1 LHHEAQ
7 KVALTQNEQTLIS
20 DEKAF
25 LSQADSKKAFG
36 STSFERKQMSTKT
49 TLKRIALV
57 AVSALGFGLLSSI
70 APANAAS
77 GSMTLSTSSLTVVG
91 GTESSSGSGLFY
103 VDVANTAGAYA
114 GLASGES
121 ISVVVTGKPTFRS
134 NLTTDAALTDVVVQ
148 AVTTSAG
155 ASFSN
160 CGTAVAGSN
169 QVPNGGGA
177 CASDNWD
184 GADHTSARY
193 WFAVYPNTTGVA
205 DAGAYTLRVRL
216 FDSTGYVLQSSNLSV
231 KFVTAAAD
239 SGAVIG
245 ITQTGIARTGSALSY
260 TSTNKVAVTL
270 ADANSGKV
278 VIGAATTA
286 GLSGRAPQ
294 LAVALLSSASAVVSE
309 SGLSID
315 DNGTAGTDYVAGGT
329 YETTYD
335 SYSALS
341 NGTYGVT
348 DSSISATSSTVSY
361 VRVRYGST
369 EKVGAFTIL
378 GTASAVDET
387 KVDLTMTAAGLKVG
401 EELAK
406 SDVDT
411 STTYTLPLTTTSGSL
426 KVNIDN
432 SSNTAAA
439 NQSMRVKRVWS
450 GNYVSADVTPASQ
463 SAATTEVTDASGNIV
478 IPFTNAS
485 PLDGATLTI
494 TVEGFDASLAGYVNG
509 KRTIVI
515 NWAKAAVDSI
525 AILDPVSGIKVKAGG
540 TTTFTVMVKDQF
552 GNGMAGEKIQ
562 PSITTDTDNNYSA
575 TATLA
580 TVTTGAAGTAT
591 WSLTDAAA
599 VAGYDHITFTTING
613 AKTTSQTLTYVTTL
627 PVVAT
632 LRTFYNRDA
641 TTTSSGTWTLVPS
654 TGIYDSAS
662 AKLTTT
668 IARNYSRSLASL
680 GAADGDDMVGY
691 RVECLTSAGASA
703 TGAAVVVTAGTGG
716 YIVGADNLKATS
728 RTFSCTSG
736 YVYFVGGAT
745 GTGTVTFTATA
756 GSVTSSAS
764 QVMTNAAADAR
775 YITMTAAATTGTA
788 NGAAVPVT
796 VAVTDRFGN
805 PVSSVDMTLTATGA
819 GVFSGGATTMT
830 YKTDS
835 TGTYTFQATSLT
847 EAGGTG
853 TFTATV
859 TTSSDVSSVAGY
871 TTATAVDSTLTA
883 GVKTAS
889 AAITFA
895 AGKSAATVAANAAT
909 EAANAAADAALEAI
923 DAATAAT
930 DAANLAA
937 EAADAAT
944 MAAQDA
950 KDAADAATAA
960 VEKLAQ
966 DVATMIDA
974 LKAQLATLAN
984 VVAKIAKK
992 VKA

>member
-1 LHHEAQ
+1 
-7 KVALTQNEQTLIS
+7 
-20 DEKAF
+20 
-25 LSQADSKKAFG
+25 
-36 STSFERKQMSTKT
+36 
-49 TLKRIALV
+49 
-57 AVSALGFGLLSSI
+57 
-70 APANAAS
+70 
-77 GSMTLSTSSLTVVG
+77 
-91 GTESSSGSGLFY
+91 
-103 VDVANTAGAYA
+103 
-114 GLASGES
+114 
-121 ISVVVTGKPTFRS
+121 
-134 NLTTDAALTDVVVQ
+134 
-148 AVTTSAG
+148 
-155 ASFSN
+155 
-160 CGTAVAGSN
+160 
-169 QVPNGGGA
+169 
-177 CASDNWD
+177 
-184 GADHTSARY
+184 
-193 WFAVYPNTTGVA
+193 
-205 DAGAYTLRVRL
+205 
-216 FDSTGYVLQSSNLSV
+216 
-231 KFVTAAAD
+231 
-239 SGAVIG
+239 
-245 ITQTGIARTGSALSY
+245 
-260 TSTNKVAVTL
+260 
-270 ADANSGKV
+270 
-278 VIGAATTA
+278 
-286 GLSGRAPQ
+286 
-294 LAVALLSSASAVVSE
+294 
-309 SGLSID
+309 
-315 DNGTAGTDYVAGGT
+315 
-329 YETTYD
+329 
-335 SYSALS
+335 
-341 NGTYGVT
+341 
-348 DSSISATSSTVSY
+348 
-361 VRVRYGST
+361 
-369 EKVGAFTIL
+369 
-378 GTASAVDET
+378 
-387 KVDLTMTAAGLKVG
+387 
-401 EELAK
+401 
-406 SDVDT
+406 
-411 STTYTLPLTTTSGSL
+411 
-426 KVNIDN
+426 
-432 SSNTAAA
+432 
-439 NQSMRVKRVWS
+439 
-450 GNYVSADVTPASQ
+450 
-463 SAATTEVTDASGNIV
+463 
-478 IPFTNAS
+478 
-485 PLDGATLTI
+485 
-494 TVEGFDASLAGYVNG
+494 
-509 KRTIVI
+509 
-515 NWAKAAVDSI
+515 
-525 AILDPVSGIKVKAGG
+525 
-540 TTTFTVMVKDQF
+540 MVKDQF
-552 GNGMAGEKIQ
+552 GNGMAGEKVQ
-562 PSITTDTDNNYSA
+562 PSITSSDDNNYSS

-599 VAGYDHITFTTING
+599 VAGTDHVTFTTING
-613 AKTTSQTLTYVTTL
+613 AKTASQTLTYVTTL

-654 TGIYDSAS
+654 TGIYDSSS

-668 IARNYSRSLASL
+668 IARNYSRSLSGL

-728 RTFSCTSG
+728 RTFSCSGG

-745 GTGTVTFTATA
+745 GTGAVTFTVTA
-756 GSVTSSAS
+756 GSVSATAS
-764 QVMTNAAADAR
+764 QWMKNAAADAR
-775 YITMTAAATTGTA
+775 YVTMTAAATTGTA

-805 PVSSVDMTLTATGA
+805 PVSGVALTLTATGV
-819 GVFSGGATTMT
+819 GVFSGGATTTT
-830 YKTDS
+830 YSTDS